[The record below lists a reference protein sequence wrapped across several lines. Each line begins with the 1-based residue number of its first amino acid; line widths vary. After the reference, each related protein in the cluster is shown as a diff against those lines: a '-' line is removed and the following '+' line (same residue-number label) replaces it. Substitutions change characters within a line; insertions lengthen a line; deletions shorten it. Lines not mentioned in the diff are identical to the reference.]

1 MTRRV
6 DRERPILGTEPKL
19 VARGGEGREWGSV
32 SKTGPHGAMEGPK
45 KRLKRPGTRVGCDGK
60 DAENGSQSRSFL
72 PPFHRYIDTYGLLG
86 GHREWLQ
93 IFDIKTMLTLLT
105 GAKSRS
111 FLLNTSTAVSSAFT
125 TFLHSIHLHSYLLH
139 LYGLPPLNAPPAAQ
153 LRLI

>member
-1 MTRRV
+1 MFYVMMDTLSGAPCT
-6 DRERPILGTEPKL
+6 DQHNKKILCRNPSNCL
-19 VARGGEGREWGSV
+19 S
-32 SKTGPHGAMEGPK
+32 
-45 KRLKRPGTRVGCDGK
+45 
-60 DAENGSQSRSFL
+60 
-72 PPFHRYIDTYGLLG
+72 IGLLG

-111 FLLNTSTAVSSAFT
+111 FLLNTSTAVSSAST
-125 TFLHSIHLHSYLLH
+125 TFLHSIHLHSYLLR